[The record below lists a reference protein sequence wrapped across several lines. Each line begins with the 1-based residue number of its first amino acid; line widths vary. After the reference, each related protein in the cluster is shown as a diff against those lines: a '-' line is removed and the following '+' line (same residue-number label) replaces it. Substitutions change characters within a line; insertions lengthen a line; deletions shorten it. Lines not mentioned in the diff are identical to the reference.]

1 MLSENI
7 KKLLLI
13 SESRGIDNIFI
24 ICVGILSLIGLIMI
38 TSTTLDFATQKDNM
52 NAFHFTIK
60 HSIYLAM
67 GLFVT
72 FLLARVKLSFYH
84 DYSKIIL
91 LIAFIV
97 SILVF
102 FPGLGKTVK
111 GATRWIDLGVFTVQ
125 VSEISRLF
133 ILIWVSSYIVRKDTD
148 KSFNKPLLLVI
159 ALSIIILMQNDFGSA
174 AVLVASFLALSF
186 ISGINMKKFL
196 IWLSAFSFSA
206 ILIAFLT
213 PYRFKRLISFIDP
226 WQDPT
231 GSGFQLIASELAFS
245 KGGFFGLG
253 LGSSIQKLFYLP
265 ESYNDFIF
273 AIIAEE
279 LGLFFIVFVISIFIL
294 LISRIFILAR
304 QSADNEMIFA
314 SYLAYSIGFLILIQ
328 TLIHMSV
335 NIGLVP
341 TKGMGLP
348 FISFGGTNI
357 LVMFI
362 CVGILIRI
370 QIENR
375 KKISQAVQRSY

>member
-7 KKLLLI
+7 KKVLLI
-13 SESRGIDNIFI
+13 SESRGIDNIFV
-24 ICVGILSLIGLIMI
+24 ICISILSVIGLIMVA
-38 TSTTLDFATQKDNM
+38 SSTLDYSMQTYK
-52 NAFHFTIK
+52 NAFHLTIR
-60 HSIYLAM
+60 HSLYLTL

-72 FLLARVKLSFYH
+72 FLLARVKLSFYD
-84 DYSKIIL
+84 DYSKAIL
-91 LIAFIV
+91 LLAFIV
-97 SILVF
+97 SLLVF
-102 FPGLGKTVK
+102 IPGLGKTIK
-111 GATRWIDLGVFTVQ
+111 GATRWIDLGIFTVQ
-125 VSEISRLF
+125 AAEVSRLF
-133 ILIWVSSYIVRKDTD
+133 ILIWVSSYIVRKDTE
-148 KSFNKPLLLVI
+148 KSFNKPLIFVVI
-159 ALSIIILMQNDFGSA
+159 LSTIILFQNDFGSA
-174 AVLVASFLALSF
+174 VVLVSSFLALSF
-186 ISGINMKKFL
+186 ISGISLKKF
-196 IWLSAFSFSA
+196 ITWLSIFILTA
-206 ILIAFLT
+206 ITVAFLT
-213 PYRFKRLISFIDP
+213 PYRLKRLLSFMDP
-226 WQDPT
+226 WEDPT
-231 GSGFQLIASELAFS
+231 GAGFQLIASELAFS

-253 LGSSIQKLFYLP
+253 LGSSVQKLFYLP

-279 LGLFFIVFVISIFIL
+279 LGLLFIFFVIIFFIL

-304 QSADNEMIFA
+304 QSENNEMFFA

-335 NIGLVP
+335 NVGLLP

>member
-13 SESRGIDNIFI
+13 SESRGIDGIFV
-24 ICVGILSLIGLIMI
+24 ICVGILSLIGLIMV
-38 TSTTLDFATQKDNM
+38 TSTTLDFAAQKENM
-52 NAFHFTIK
+52 NAFYFTIK

-72 FLLARVKLSFYH
+72 FLLARVKLSFYY

-148 KSFNKPLLLVI
+148 KSSNKPLLLVI

-174 AVLVASFLALSF
+174 VVLVASFLALSF
-186 ISGINMKKFL
+186 ISGINIKKFL

-253 LGSSIQKLFYLP
+253 LGSSVQKLFYLP

>member
-7 KKLLLI
+7 KKVLLI
-13 SESRGIDNIFI
+13 SESRGIDNIFV
-24 ICVGILSLIGLIMI
+24 ICISILSVIGLIMVA
-38 TSTTLDFATQKDNM
+38 SSTLDYSMQTYK
-52 NAFHFTIK
+52 NAFHLTIR
-60 HSIYLAM
+60 HSLYLTL

-72 FLLARVKLSFYH
+72 FLLARVKLSFYD
-84 DYSKIIL
+84 DYSKAIL
-91 LIAFIV
+91 LLAFIV
-97 SILVF
+97 SLLVF
-102 FPGLGKTVK
+102 IPGLGKTIK
-111 GATRWIDLGVFTVQ
+111 GATRWIDLGIFTVQ
-125 VSEISRLF
+125 AAEVSRLF
-133 ILIWVSSYIVRKDTD
+133 ILIWVSSYIVRKDTE
-148 KSFNKPLLLVI
+148 KSFNKPLIFVVI
-159 ALSIIILMQNDFGSA
+159 LSTIILFQNDFGSA
-174 AVLVASFLALSF
+174 VVLVSSFLALSF
-186 ISGINMKKFL
+186 ISGISLKKF
-196 IWLSAFSFSA
+196 ITWLSIFILTA
-206 ILIAFLT
+206 ITVAFLT
-213 PYRFKRLISFIDP
+213 PYRLKRLLSFMDP
-226 WQDPT
+226 WEDPT
-231 GSGFQLIASELAFS
+231 GAGFQLIASELAFS

-253 LGSSIQKLFYLP
+253 LGSSVQKLFYLP

-279 LGLFFIVFVISIFIL
+279 LGLLFIFFVIIIFIL

-304 QSADNEMIFA
+304 QSENNEMFFA

-335 NIGLVP
+335 NVGLVP

>member
-1 MLSENI
+1 
-7 KKLLLI
+7 
-13 SESRGIDNIFI
+13 
-24 ICVGILSLIGLIMI
+24 
-38 TSTTLDFATQKDNM
+38 
-52 NAFHFTIK
+52 
-60 HSIYLAM
+60 
-67 GLFVT
+67 
-72 FLLARVKLSFYH
+72 
-84 DYSKIIL
+84 
-91 LIAFIV
+91 
-97 SILVF
+97 
-102 FPGLGKTVK
+102 
-111 GATRWIDLGVFTVQ
+111 
-125 VSEISRLF
+125 
-133 ILIWVSSYIVRKDTD
+133 
-148 KSFNKPLLLVI
+148 
-159 ALSIIILMQNDFGSA
+159 MQNDFGSA

-186 ISGINMKKFL
+186 ISGINIKKFL

-253 LGSSIQKLFYLP
+253 LGSSVQKLFYLP

>member
-13 SESRGIDNIFI
+13 SESRGIDGIFV
-24 ICVGILSLIGLIMI
+24 ICVGILSLIGLIMV
-38 TSTTLDFATQKDNM
+38 TSTTLDFAAQKENM

-72 FLLARVKLSFYH
+72 FLLARVKLSFYY

-148 KSFNKPLLLVI
+148 KSSNKPLLLVI

-174 AVLVASFLALSF
+174 VVLVASFLALSF
-186 ISGINMKKFL
+186 ISGINIKKFL

-253 LGSSIQKLFYLP
+253 LGSSVQKLFYLP

>member
-7 KKLLLI
+7 KKVLLI
-13 SESRGIDNIFI
+13 SESRGIDNIFV
-24 ICVGILSLIGLIMI
+24 ICISILSVIGLIMVA
-38 TSTTLDFATQKDNM
+38 SSTLDYSMQTYK
-52 NAFHFTIK
+52 NAFHLTIR
-60 HSIYLAM
+60 HSLYLTL

-72 FLLARVKLSFYH
+72 FLLARVKLSFYD
-84 DYSKIIL
+84 DYSKAIL
-91 LIAFIV
+91 LLAFIV
-97 SILVF
+97 SLLVF
-102 FPGLGKTVK
+102 IPGLGKTIK
-111 GATRWIDLGVFTVQ
+111 GATRWIDLGIFTVQ
-125 VSEISRLF
+125 AAEVSRLF
-133 ILIWVSSYIVRKDTD
+133 ILIWVSSYIVRKDTE
-148 KSFNKPLLLVI
+148 KSFNKPLIFVVI
-159 ALSIIILMQNDFGSA
+159 LSTIILFQNDFGSA
-174 AVLVASFLALSF
+174 VVLVSSFLALSF
-186 ISGINMKKFL
+186 ISGISLKKF
-196 IWLSAFSFSA
+196 ITWLSIFILTA
-206 ILIAFLT
+206 ITVAFLT
-213 PYRFKRLISFIDP
+213 PYRLKRLLSFMDP
-226 WQDPT
+226 WEDPT
-231 GSGFQLIASELAFS
+231 GAGFQLIASELAFS

-253 LGSSIQKLFYLP
+253 LGSSVQKLFYLP

-279 LGLFFIVFVISIFIL
+279 LGLLFIFFVIIIFIL

-304 QSADNEMIFA
+304 QSENNEMFFA

-335 NIGLVP
+335 NVGLLP

>member
-1 MLSENI
+1 MQTY
-7 KKLLLI
+7 K
-13 SESRGIDNIFI
+13 
-24 ICVGILSLIGLIMI
+24 
-38 TSTTLDFATQKDNM
+38 
-52 NAFHFTIK
+52 NAFHLTIR
-60 HSIYLAM
+60 HSLYLTL

-72 FLLARVKLSFYH
+72 FLLARVKLSFYD
-84 DYSKIIL
+84 DYSKAIL
-91 LIAFIV
+91 LLAFIV
-97 SILVF
+97 SLLVF
-102 FPGLGKTVK
+102 IPGLGKTIK
-111 GATRWIDLGVFTVQ
+111 GATRWIDLGIFTVQ
-125 VSEISRLF
+125 AAEVSRLF
-133 ILIWVSSYIVRKDTD
+133 ILIWVSSYIVRKDTE
-148 KSFNKPLLLVI
+148 KSFNKPLIFVVI
-159 ALSIIILMQNDFGSA
+159 LSTIILFQNDFGSA
-174 AVLVASFLALSF
+174 VVLVSSFLALSF
-186 ISGINMKKFL
+186 ISGISLKKF
-196 IWLSAFSFSA
+196 ITWLSIFILTA
-206 ILIAFLT
+206 ITVAFLT
-213 PYRFKRLISFIDP
+213 PYRLKRLLSFMDP
-226 WQDPT
+226 WEDPT
-231 GSGFQLIASELAFS
+231 GAGFQLIASELAFS

-253 LGSSIQKLFYLP
+253 LGSSVQKLFYLP

-279 LGLFFIVFVISIFIL
+279 LGLLFIFFVIIIFIL

-304 QSADNEMIFA
+304 QSENNEMFFA

-335 NIGLVP
+335 NVGLVP

>member
-13 SESRGIDNIFI
+13 SESRGIDGIFV
-24 ICVGILSLIGLIMI
+24 ICVGILSLIGLIMV
-38 TSTTLDFATQKDNM
+38 TSTTLDFAAQKENM
-52 NAFHFTIK
+52 NAFYFTIK

-72 FLLARVKLSFYH
+72 FLLARVKLSFYY

-148 KSFNKPLLLVI
+148 KSSNKPLLLVI

-186 ISGINMKKFL
+186 ISGINIKKFL

-253 LGSSIQKLFYLP
+253 LGSSVQKLFYLP

>member
-7 KKLLLI
+7 KKVLLI
-13 SESRGIDNIFI
+13 SESRGIDNIFV
-24 ICVGILSLIGLIMI
+24 ICISILSVIGLIMVA
-38 TSTTLDFATQKDNM
+38 SSTLDYSMQTYK
-52 NAFHFTIK
+52 NAFHLTIR
-60 HSIYLAM
+60 HSLYLTL

-72 FLLARVKLSFYH
+72 FLLARVKLSFYD
-84 DYSKIIL
+84 DYSKAIL
-91 LIAFIV
+91 LLAFIV
-97 SILVF
+97 SLLVF
-102 FPGLGKTVK
+102 IPGLGKTIK
-111 GATRWIDLGVFTVQ
+111 GATRWIDLGIFTVQ
-125 VSEISRLF
+125 AAEVSRLF
-133 ILIWVSSYIVRKDTD
+133 ILIWVSSYIVRKDTE
-148 KSFNKPLLLVI
+148 KSFNKPLIFVVI
-159 ALSIIILMQNDFGSA
+159 LSTIILFQNDFGSA
-174 AVLVASFLALSF
+174 VVLVSSFLALSF
-186 ISGINMKKFL
+186 ISGISLKKF
-196 IWLSAFSFSA
+196 ITWLYIFILPA
-206 ILIAFLT
+206 ITVAFLT
-213 PYRFKRLISFIDP
+213 PYRLKRLLSFMDP
-226 WQDPT
+226 WEDPT
-231 GSGFQLIASELAFS
+231 GAGFQLIASELAFS

-253 LGSSIQKLFYLP
+253 LGSSVQKLFYLP

-279 LGLFFIVFVISIFIL
+279 LGLLFIFFVIIIFIL

-304 QSADNEMIFA
+304 QSENNEMFFA

-335 NIGLVP
+335 NVGLLP

>member
-13 SESRGIDNIFI
+13 SESRGIDGIFV
-24 ICVGILSLIGLIMI
+24 ICVGILSLIGLIMV
-38 TSTTLDFATQKDNM
+38 TSTTLDFAAQKENM

-72 FLLARVKLSFYH
+72 FLLARVKLSFYY

-148 KSFNKPLLLVI
+148 KSSNKPLLLVI

-186 ISGINMKKFL
+186 ISGINIKKFL

-253 LGSSIQKLFYLP
+253 LGSSVQKLFYLP

>member
-7 KKLLLI
+7 KKVLLI
-13 SESRGIDNIFI
+13 SESRGIDNIFV
-24 ICVGILSLIGLIMI
+24 ICISILSVIGLIMVA
-38 TSTTLDFATQKDNM
+38 SSTLDYSMQTYK
-52 NAFHFTIK
+52 NAFHLTIR
-60 HSIYLAM
+60 HSLNLTL

-72 FLLARVKLSFYH
+72 FLLARVKLSFYD
-84 DYSKIIL
+84 DYSKAIL
-91 LIAFIV
+91 LLAFIV
-97 SILVF
+97 SLLVF
-102 FPGLGKTVK
+102 IPGLGKTIK
-111 GATRWIDLGVFTVQ
+111 GATRWIDLGIFTVQ
-125 VSEISRLF
+125 AAEVSRLF
-133 ILIWVSSYIVRKDTD
+133 ILIWVSSYIVRKDTE
-148 KSFNKPLLLVI
+148 KSFNKPLIFVVI
-159 ALSIIILMQNDFGSA
+159 LSTIILFQNDFGSA
-174 AVLVASFLALSF
+174 VVLVSSFLALSF
-186 ISGINMKKFL
+186 ISGISLKKF
-196 IWLSAFSFSA
+196 ITWLSIFILTA
-206 ILIAFLT
+206 ITVAFLT
-213 PYRFKRLISFIDP
+213 PYRLKRLLSFMDP
-226 WQDPT
+226 WEDPT
-231 GSGFQLIASELAFS
+231 GAGFQLIASELAFS

-253 LGSSIQKLFYLP
+253 LGSSVQKLFFLP

-279 LGLFFIVFVISIFIL
+279 LGLLFIFFVIIIFIL

-304 QSADNEMIFA
+304 QSENNEMFFA

-335 NIGLVP
+335 NVGLLP